1 MMNMSQS
8 ISQRLTCH
16 SGWVPMRDDAPLAF
30 KMFQTAVGPKQAQA
44 YLESWGAGRF
54 VLTGQYYSEGQNV
67 LATLRLSLD
76 ETMDGAQLDG
86 LVQQFVRKVDSTV
99 ADTYAVRLL

>member
-1 MMNMSQS
+1 
-8 ISQRLTCH
+8 
-16 SGWVPMRDDAPLAF
+16 MRGAPIARKTF
-30 KMFQTAVGPKQAQA
+30 RTAVGPKEAQA
-44 YLESWGAGRF
+44 YLESWDEGRF

-76 ETMDGAQLDG
+76 ETMDGAQLDR
-86 LVQQFVRKVDSTV
+86 LVQQFVGEVDSTV